1 MANISAADV
10 YKLREIT
17 GAGVMDC
24 KNALTESDGDIQQA
38 IDILRK
44 KGQKLANKRADR
56 DANEG
61 IVVAHVDESKQFG
74 AVLMLNCETDFVGKN
89 EEFVAN
95 AHSFIEAAVAKRAK
109 SMDEMMAIT
118 LNGRTI
124 ADQLTDMVGKIGE
137 KIQISHYEYVE
148 GALVAIYNHHSKR
161 VSSIVAMNQGGEA
174 VEAAAKDITMQI
186 AAMSPVSIDQNDCPK
201 EVIEKEIEIG
211 KEQARAEGKAEEMVE
226 KIAIGKLNR
235 FYKDSTLLNQ
245 DFIKDGSM
253 NVGKYLSNISSDLKV
268 ISFKRLALGA

>member
-1 MANISAADV
+1 MGNISAADV

-24 KNALTESDGDIQQA
+24 KNALTETNGDIEQA

-61 IVVAHVDESKQFG
+61 IVYAHVDESKKFG

-95 AHSFIEAAVAKRAK
+95 AHHFAEAAVANHAK
-109 SMDEMMAIT
+109 SLDEVLAIT
-118 LNGRTI
+118 LNGRSI
-124 ADQLTDMVGKIGE
+124 ADLITDMIGKIGE
-137 KIQISHYEYVE
+137 KIQISHYEFVE
-148 GALVAIYNHHSKR
+148 GPLVSMYNHHSKR
-161 VSSIVAMNQGGEA
+161 ISSIVAMNLMGENIE
-174 VEAAAKDITMQI
+174 VAAKDVTMQI
-186 AAMSPVSIDQNDCPK
+186 AAMAPVSIDQNDCPK

-211 KEQARAEGKAEEMVE
+211 KDIARQEGKAEEMIE
-226 KIAIGKLNR
+226 KIALGKLNR
-235 FYKDSTLLNQ
+235 FFKDSTLLNQ
-245 DFIKDGSM
+245 DYIKDGSM
-253 NVGKYLSNISSDLKV
+253 TVGKYISSVDGDLKV
-268 ISFKRLALGA
+268 LAFKRLALGA